1 VLGILSSKEGPE
13 LVQALLAPADRA
25 WIVPVPGHSSWSRSR
40 LAEAIPPRAAQL
52 LEAADLDQ
60 GLRLA
65 GQAAPGQRLI
75 VAGSLYL
82 IGDLL
87 ARSHALGDAAPE

>member
-1 VLGILSSKEGPE
+1 
-13 LVQALLAPADRA
+13 
-25 WIVPVPGHSSWSRSR
+25 VPVPGHGSWSRCQ
-40 LAEAIPPRAAQL
+40 LAEAIPPLAAQL
-52 LEAADLDQ
+52 QEAADLDQ

-65 GQAAPGQRLI
+65 SQAAPGQRLI

-87 ARSHALGDAAPE
+87 ARSHALSGAAPE